1 VSRRRCSSLN
11 GVLEARNRFIR
22 FALELFAA
30 FSFRDCRTRVFV
42 RNSDMASPKK
52 TATKAASAPKKAAA
66 KTKGERKP
74 NAYQE
79 FMKAES
85 AKIREYNKAKGIE
98 MRPPDIFKEC
108 AKRWNEKKSKT
119 KA

>member
-1 VSRRRCSSLN
+1 VKATSF
-11 GVLEARNRFIR
+11 LEFDASITQADQLHQSAGESNEFK
-22 FALELFAA
+22 LLFAA

-85 AKIREYNKAKGIE
+85 AKIRANLEVGLL
-98 MRPPDIFKEC
+98 C
-108 AKRWNEKKSKT
+108 AWFRRVVS
-119 KA
+119 

>member
-1 VSRRRCSSLN
+1 
-11 GVLEARNRFIR
+11 
-22 FALELFAA
+22 LELFAA

-42 RNSDMASPKK
+42 RNSDMASKK

-79 FMKAES
+79 LFFFELEHPS
-85 AKIREYNKAKGIE
+85 DGL
-98 MRPPDIFKEC
+98 
-108 AKRWNEKKSKT
+108 
-119 KA
+119 